1 MQTMGLIGGMSWES
15 TVSYYKIINTVVKER
30 LGGLHSARCVLYSVD
45 FQELEECLREG
56 NWDRIADILG
66 EAGRTLER
74 AGAEFAVICTNTMH
88 NVARQVEQ
96 RLSIPLLHIADA
108 TADVILARGLRRVGL
123 LGTAYTMEKDFYTG
137 RLRERGLDALTPGAD
152 DRAELNRI
160 IFEELCLGRVLP
172 GSRAKLMADID
183 ALAAQGAEGVILGC
197 TELGML
203 VTQDDTAVPLFD
215 TADIHARSAALR
227 ALGLGG

>member
-1 MQTMGLIGGMSWES
+1 MRTMGLIGGMSWES
-15 TVSYYKIINTVVKER
+15 TVSYYKIVNTVVKER

-45 FQELEECLREG
+45 FQELEECLRQG
-56 NWDRIADILG
+56 NWDRIADILS
-66 EAGRTLER
+66 EAGHSLEK

-88 NVARQVEQ
+88 NVARQVEE

-108 TADVILARGLRRVGL
+108 TADVILARGIRRVGL

-137 RLRERGLDALTPGAD
+137 RLRERGLEALVPEADARD
-152 DRAELNRI
+152 ELNRI
-160 IFEELCLGRVLP
+160 IFEELCLGTVLP
-172 GSRAKLMADID
+172 ASRAKLLADIN
-183 ALAAQGAEGVILGC
+183 ALAARGAEGVILGC

-203 VTQDDTAVPLFD
+203 VAQEDTAVPLFD

-227 ALGLGG
+227 SLGLES

>member
-1 MQTMGLIGGMSWES
+1 MRTIGLIGGMSWES
-15 TVSYYKIINTVVKER
+15 TVSYYKIVNTVVKER
-30 LGGLHSARCVLYSVD
+30 LGGLHSARCILYSVD

-56 NWDRIADILG
+56 DWDRITDILS
-66 EAGRTLER
+66 EAGHTLER

-88 NVARQVEQ
+88 NVARRIEQ

-108 TADVILARGLRRVGL
+108 TADVILARGIRRVGL

-137 RLRERGLDALTPGAD
+137 RLRERGIDPLVPEADARG
-152 DRAELNRI
+152 ELNRI
-160 IFEELCLGRVLP
+160 IFEELCLGTVLP
-172 GSRAKLMADID
+172 ESRVKLLADIN
-183 ALAAQGAEGVILGC
+183 ALAARGAEGVILGC

-203 VTQDDTAVPLFD
+203 VIQDDTSVPLFD

-227 ALGLGG
+227 ALGFDN

>member
-45 FQELEECLREG
+45 FQELEECLRAG
-56 NWDRIADILG
+56 NWDRIADILS
-66 EAGRTLER
+66 EAGHTLER
-74 AGAEFAVICTNTMH
+74 AGAELAVICTNTMH
-88 NVARQVEQ
+88 NVAKQVEQ

-108 TADVILARGLRRVGL
+108 TADVILTGGMRRVGL

-137 RLRERGLDALTPGAD
+137 RLRERGLDALVPEAD
-152 DRAELNRI
+152 TRAELNRI
-160 IFEELCLGRVLP
+160 IFKELCLGTVLP
-172 GSRAKLMADID
+172 ESRAKLLDAID
-183 ALAAQGAEGVILGC
+183 ALADRGAEGVILGC

-203 VTQDDTAVPLFD
+203 VTRDDTEVPLFD

-227 ALGLGG
+227 ALGLDS